1 MIGHVTWYLSIVPLF
16 RHIGCIMW
24 HFFSFYAF
32 VRLIEC
38 ISHLLVRVI
47 RPIHSRYWNIPE
59 WPLLTFGAYF
69 QLNKIEGRYRL
80 VLSQWRMA
88 AMAVISVMVSRAYP
102 AALLIVA
109 EKALLRFFWQ
119 PTPHTLISPWLLT
132 YASLATWNIWVVI
145 SNIDTII

>member
-1 MIGHVTWYLSIVPLF
+1 MIGHVTWYLSIVPLI

-32 VRLIEC
+32 IRLIEC
-38 ISHLLVRVI
+38 ISHLFVRVI
-47 RPIHSRYWNIPE
+47 RPIHSWYWNIPE

-88 AMAVISVMVSRAYP
+88 AMAVISVVVSRAYP

-109 EKALLRFFWQ
+109 EKTLLRFFWQ
-119 PTPHTLISPWLLT
+119 STPHTLISPWLLT
-132 YASLATWNIWVVI
+132 NASLASWNIWVVI
-145 SNIDTII
+145 SNIDSII